1 MSKIPETQESSSESP
16 KIPETDGSGGS
27 HDSRA
32 DKRMN
37 SVVIAILCCTA
48 VIIASQ
54 FVFAELS
61 KRDFH
66 QILVETE
73 YGKVG

>member
-1 MSKIPETQESSSESP
+1 MPTPPENSETPTEKIES
-16 KIPETDGSGGS
+16 D
-27 HDSRA
+27 DFRA
-32 DKRMN
+32 DKRVN
-37 SVVIAILCCTA
+37 SVIVAIVCCTA

-66 QILVETE
+66 RILVETE